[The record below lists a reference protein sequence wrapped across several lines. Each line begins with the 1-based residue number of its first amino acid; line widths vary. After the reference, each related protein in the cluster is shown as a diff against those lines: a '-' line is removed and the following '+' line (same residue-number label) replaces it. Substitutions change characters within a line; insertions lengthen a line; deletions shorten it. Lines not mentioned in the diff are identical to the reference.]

1 MRCLG
6 IDLAAQPE
14 STAICITVWEETGV
28 AVEDLRCGLNDEEL
42 VESMLGVERVGLDAP
57 LGWPDDFVQSVGDH
71 HGLGRKDRLPD
82 RRLLTLRET
91 DRRLQEQ
98 TGRRPLSVSTD
109 LIGVVAL
116 RAVDLQTML
125 AARGRPV
132 DRTGHGHVCEVY
144 PAAALESWGID
155 ATGYKSSKGRDRL
168 SGILESLEAGVGGI
182 EFGEVD
188 RSALERDHNQLDAL
202 ICSLIARAAALGATS
217 GPAQGD
223 ADKAARE
230 GWIHVPETQL
240 GDLRSAA

>member
-14 STAICITVWEETGV
+14 STAICLTSWEEGEV
-28 AVEDLRCGLNDEEL
+28 AVEDLRCGLNDGAL
-42 VESMLGVERVGLDAP
+42 VEAMLDADRVGLDAP
-57 LGWPDDFVQSVGDH
+57 LGWPDDFIQAVGDH
-71 HGLGRKDRLPD
+71 HAQRRRDELPD

-91 DRRLQEQ
+91 DRRLQQE

-116 RAVDLQTML
+116 RAVDLQTLM

-132 DRTGHGHVCEVY
+132 DRSGDGYLCEVY

-155 ATGYKSSKGRDRL
+155 ATGYKSAKGRDRL
-168 SGILESLEAGVGGI
+168 PKILESVEAGIGGI
-182 EFGEVD
+182 DFGETD

-202 ICSLIARAAALGATS
+202 ICSLIARAAALGATN
-217 GPAQGD
+217 GPDRND
-223 ADKAARE
+223 ADRAARE
-230 GWIHVPETQL
+230 GWIHVPDIQL
-240 GDLRSAA
+240 GDLRRAA

>member
-1 MRCLG
+1 M
-6 IDLAAQPE
+6 
-14 STAICITVWEETGV
+14 
-28 AVEDLRCGLNDEEL
+28 
-42 VESMLGVERVGLDAP
+42 
-57 LGWPDDFVQSVGDH
+57 
-71 HGLGRKDRLPD
+71 
-82 RRLLTLRET
+82 
-91 DRRLQEQ
+91 
-98 TGRRPLSVSTD
+98 SVSTD